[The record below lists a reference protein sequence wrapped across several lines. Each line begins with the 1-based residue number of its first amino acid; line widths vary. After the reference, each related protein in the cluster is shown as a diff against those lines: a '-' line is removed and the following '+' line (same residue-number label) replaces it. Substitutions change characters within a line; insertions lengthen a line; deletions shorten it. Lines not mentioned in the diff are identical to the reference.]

1 MTPADKERL
10 LTEIDRALE
19 CIELLDD
26 RTPISTKVLR
36 EIRYEIVMAKV
47 ELDG

>member
-1 MTPADKERL
+1 MTLADKERL
-10 LTEIDRALE
+10 LTEIDKALD

-26 RTPISTKVLR
+26 RSPISTDVLR
-36 EIRYEIVMAKV
+36 EIRYEIVLAKV